1 MFHSFSP
8 SRGRCQRFRAQC
20 SSTEC
25 LQQLALLLW
34 VFVLDVG
41 SEATLLMCTTSRSVW
56 LQPPPGFRVTGLR
69 TTGGRAGASACS
81 TMRRGA
87 CWGSCG
93 ASTKSFTKP
102 LSRMVIHRIRSL
114 VPSLAPSRVAYH
126 LGHSAEGW
134 PLHLLKSS
142 RCQAVRSPAGRA
154 RGRSYG
160 RAGQP
165 LLGNARGADDTGSR
179 PSPSAR

>member
-1 MFHSFSP
+1 M
-8 SRGRCQRFRAQC
+8 
-20 SSTEC
+20 
-25 LQQLALLLW
+25 ALLLW
-34 VFVLDVG
+34 GLVLDDG
-41 SEATLLMCTTSRSVW
+41 SEVKLLMCTTLRSVW
-56 LQPPPGFRVTGLR
+56 LQPPPGFKVTRLR

-93 ASTKSFTKP
+93 ASTKSFAKP
-102 LSRMVIHRIRSL
+102 LSRMVIHRICSL

-126 LGHSAEGW
+126 LGNSAEGW
-134 PLHLLKSS
+134 PLHLLSSS

-154 RGRSYG
+154 RRRSYG
-160 RAGQP
+160 RGSAAPRQCG
-165 LLGNARGADDTGSR
+165 GGADDTRSR